1 MKKVFFVCFFI
12 WMTASVKAS
21 DKPDI
26 NTIKLALEIGVES
39 SKTTDSI
46 YKVLIA
52 YKSADPLIIAF
63 TGTAEALKAKHAW
76 NPYNKLRF
84 IMKASKTMR
93 KAVDGDPNNVDIRFM
108 RFSIQHF
115 TPVFLGYSKELDED
129 RKFLVQS
136 VSKKQFGTFD
146 SVMVQKVLKF
156 LIDSQR
162 CTPEELVIL
171 KKIQSS

>member
-1 MKKVFFVCFFI
+1 MKYILFLFLFV
-12 WMTASVKAS
+12 WMTGGVKAS
-21 DKPDI
+21 GTPDI
-26 NTIKLALEIGVES
+26 KSIKLALELGVES

-46 YKVLIA
+46 YKVLSA
-52 YKSADPLIIAF
+52 YQSADPLIIAF

-93 KAVDGDPNNVDIRFM
+93 KAVDGDPSNVDIRFM

-136 VSKKQFGTFD
+136 ISKKQYGTFD
-146 SVMVQKVLKF
+146 NAMVQKVLTF

-171 KKIQSS
+171 RKQKIS